1 MTTHS
6 SILVW
11 RISRTEE
18 PDGLESTKS
27 QQLSTSTAHNRQT
40 WGSNDSRANYPPVTN
55 LSKSPETRP
64 SWILSVPWI
73 KRFLPLDG
81 GNWHCSYPCVCAS
94 HTCTDQDFSA
104 EYARG
109 ALCRHRGFCFCAA
122 RSSLGLCP
130 ENSSHFGLPRLS
142 VSSVQLKGSSR
153 NHGHAPSPASKSGNS
168 LQMSQRG
175 QFACFW
181 SLRGHSFLLSC
192 PVPHKPLAK
201 IVCLSFLFC
210 LFKGVTSSWTEI
222 IYVKF

>member
-1 MTTHS
+1 MT
-6 SILVW
+6 LA
-11 RISRTEE
+11 
-18 PDGLESTKS
+18 L
-27 QQLSTSTAHNRQT
+27 
-40 WGSNDSRANYPPVTN
+40 
-55 LSKSPETRP
+55 
-64 SWILSVPWI
+64 
-73 KRFLPLDG
+73 
-81 GNWHCSYPCVCAS
+81 AS

-109 ALCRHRGFCFCAA
+109 PLCRHLGFCFCAA

-153 NHGHAPSPASKSGNS
+153 NHQHAPSPASKSGNS
-168 LQMSQRG
+168 LKMSQRG

-201 IVCLSFLFC
+201 IVYLSFLFC
-210 LFKGVTSSWTEI
+210 LFKRAHEFGWTPGVGDGQGGPACCNSWDHKESDTTKWLNWTELNWRRI
-222 IYVKF
+222 